1 MPELP
6 ELINSPIFL
15 AVAAIFAIFIIIG
28 IIKHAWRFL
37 IWIVI
42 IAAVLFYFG
51 VVREVDLREC
61 LRDSGKWWDNGT
73 HVNLYDTVHVRRRCG
88 VRCVDTHPDR

>member
-15 AVAAIFAIFIIIG
+15 AVAAIFAIFIVIG

-42 IAAVLFYFG
+42 IVALLLWLGITNVPQ
-51 VVREVDLREC
+51 LREWFER
-61 LRDSGKWWDNGT
+61 LLKMSE
-73 HVNLYDTVHVRRRCG
+73 L
-88 VRCVDTHPDR
+88 